1 MARTKTGKGPASQ
14 LPLQPAQKL
23 RFRMKQGLLMAS
35 LAELG
40 GNSTGVLW
48 TAYTGCSPT
57 LQGRAN
63 FSPHSLQVLPET
75 SPPACTED
83 FRTQVWMD
91 PIGHRGCRDIRA
103 KALALFFPFISCYD
117 NRSRQKQLKEVC
129 ALLGAHR
136 LRVHSPP

>member
-14 LPLQPAQKL
+14 LLLEPAQKL
-23 RFRMKQGLLMAS
+23 RFRLKQGLLMAS

-40 GNSTGVLW
+40 ATVLGVLW
-48 TAYTGCSPT
+48 TAYTSCSPT
-57 LQGRAN
+57 LQSRAD

-91 PIGHRGCRDIRA
+91 PVEHRGCRDIRA
-103 KALALFFPFISCYD
+103 KALALFFSFFYF
-117 NRSRQKQLKEVC
+117 
-129 ALLGAHR
+129 LL
-136 LRVHSPP
+136 